1 MKEQLKLSKYNIFSK
16 LKDSPDYFI
25 LNILSGNADI
35 LEPQKAEEISSGEFT
50 NVDEYIRKGYLVD
63 EKEETKRF
71 KLKYLEFLEQRDSDE
86 VQIFFVPRYACNFNC
101 AYCYQSSYQPP
112 KNPLK
117 KEIVDA
123 FYRYIDQEFSWRRK
137 YITLFGG
144 EPLLDGERSRQEIQW
159 LIDGASERNLDIAI
173 VTNGY
178 LLKDYMTILK
188 RGSIREIQVT
198 LDGTAAVHDSRRTLL
213 NGGPTFNRIV
223 EGIDAALQHD
233 MPVNLRV
240 VVDKDNISELKA
252 LAAFAIG
259 KGWTRQG
266 KFKTQIGRNYEL
278 HTCGVN
284 KDRLFSRV
292 SLYEGLYKM
301 IKEYPEFLEFHRP
314 SFSISRFLFE
324 SGELPEPLF
333 DSCPGTKT
341 EWAFDYTGH
350 IYACTATV
358 GKEHEELGTFYPDV
372 SKKEDVIEIWED
384 RDVKSMPA
392 CKDCAVQLACGGGC
406 AAVAKNKSGSIEN
419 PDCRPIKE
427 LLEMGLSL
435 YFNQ

>member
-1 MKEQLKLSKYNIFSK
+1 MKEQMTLSKYNIFSK

-35 LEPQKAEEISSGEFT
+35 LDANKAKEIISGNFT
-50 NVDEYIRKGYLVD
+50 DIGEYIEKGYLVN
-63 EKEETKRF
+63 ESEENKRF
-71 KLKYLEFLEQRDSDE
+71 KLKHLEFLDQRESDE

-101 AYCYQSSYQPP
+101 AYCYQASYQPP
-112 KNPLK
+112 RNPLK
-117 KEIVDA
+117 KEVVDA
-123 FYRYIDQEFSWRRK
+123 FFRYIDQEFSWRRK

-144 EPLLDGERSRQEIQW
+144 EPLLEGQRSSREVQW
-159 LIDGASERNLDIAI
+159 LVDGTAERNLELAV

-178 LLKDYMTILK
+178 LLKDYMDILK
-188 RGSIREIQVT
+188 CGSIREIQVT
-198 LDGTAAVHDSRRTLL
+198 LDGTADVHDSRRTLL
-213 NGGPTFNRIV
+213 KGGSTFSSIV
-223 EGIDAALQHD
+223 EGIDSALELD

-240 VVDKDNISELKA
+240 VVDKDNISNLKDF
-252 LAAFAIG
+252 AAFAIA
-259 KGWTRQG
+259 KGWTRHG

-284 KDRLFSRV
+284 KERLFSRV
-292 SLYEGLYKM
+292 SLYEALYGI
-301 IKEYPEFLEFHRP
+301 IKDYPEFLEFHRP
-314 SFSISRFLFE
+314 SFSVSRFLFE
-324 SGELPEPLF
+324 NGELPDPLF

-358 GKEHEELGTFYPDV
+358 GKENEDLGTFYPEVTRRD
-372 SKKEDVIEIWED
+372 DVIENWED
-384 RDVKSMPA
+384 RDVKSIPA
-392 CKDCAVQLACGGGC
+392 CRDCSMQLACGGGC
-406 AAVAKNKSGSIEN
+406 AAVAKNKSGDIN
-419 PDCRPIKE
+419 DPDCRPIKE